1 MGRKIMSTP
10 KPSAILF
17 HTGHNE
23 ELALDEP
30 ELTHLVKLLEA
41 NGMAPHSSNIPIS
54 GEELSKFRVV
64 VLGNPLDMKFDS
76 HEITSL
82 VSFVEAGGGLLLLSG
97 ATIFGKGGDAARKTN
112 LNEIAKHFQFK
123 FSTKAIERPK
133 DSPDE
138 MITAVPAKD
147 HPSNEGIHNLQ
158 FTSGVSLL
166 AEDAG
171 IHLFRVSNIAGNPT
185 IAIATDVKKGRVIA
199 FGGGTF
205 FFNDY
210 IGIGDHEQLIVQLF
224 RWLSDEPLNL
234 PFTKISIP
242 PLIHDEASANEAIV
256 ELRQQLDRIEE
267 ELASLKEIISS
278 SVKEMEKLMRKI
290 QNDAKET

>member
-1 MGRKIMSTP
+1 
-10 KPSAILF
+10 
-17 HTGHNE
+17 
-23 ELALDEP
+23 
-30 ELTHLVKLLEA
+30 
-41 NGMAPHSSNIPIS
+41 
-54 GEELSKFRVV
+54 
-64 VLGNPLDMKFDS
+64 
-76 HEITSL
+76 
-82 VSFVEAGGGLLLLSG
+82 
-97 ATIFGKGGDAARKTN
+97 
-112 LNEIAKHFQFK
+112 
-123 FSTKAIERPK
+123 
-133 DSPDE
+133 